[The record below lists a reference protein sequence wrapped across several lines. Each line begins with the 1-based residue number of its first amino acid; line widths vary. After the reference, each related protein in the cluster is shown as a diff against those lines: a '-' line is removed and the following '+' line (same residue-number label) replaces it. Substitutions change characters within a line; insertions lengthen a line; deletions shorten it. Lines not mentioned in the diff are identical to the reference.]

1 MTHSA
6 SRRIK
11 VKQIYETSHNVR
23 TCHLDPSIRCLAEL
37 HTSRLNRCEQCS
49 HFCRDTA
56 TSLGISA
63 QKLDAL
69 SDWRQSD
76 QFNERE
82 RAALAWCERFDPAH
96 RSTGT
101 SLTMLNSF
109 SAHELAELTLT
120 VEMMSALNR
129 MTNSLG
135 AANDD

>member
-1 MTHSA
+1 MTHPT

-11 VKQIYETSHNVR
+11 VKQIYENSHNVR

-37 HTSRLNRCEQCS
+37 HTSHLNRCEQCS
-49 HFCRDTA
+49 NFCRDTA

-69 SDWRQSD
+69 NNWRHSD
-76 QFNERE
+76 QFDERE
-82 RAALAWCERFDPAH
+82 RAALAWCERFDPLH
-96 RSTGT
+96 RTADT
-101 SLTMLNSF
+101 PLTMLKSF
-109 SAHELAELTLT
+109 SAPELAELTLT
-120 VEMMSALNR
+120 VEMMGALNR